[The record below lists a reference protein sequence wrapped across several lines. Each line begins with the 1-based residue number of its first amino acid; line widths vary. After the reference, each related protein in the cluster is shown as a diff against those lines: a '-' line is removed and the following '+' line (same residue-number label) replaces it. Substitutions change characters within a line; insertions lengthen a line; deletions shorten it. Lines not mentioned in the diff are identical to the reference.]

1 MKEVCVLVVL
11 ARGGEGAV
19 TDVPLKK
26 HESRLELINKISPN
40 VQSRHNI
47 WMVRKLPVILS
58 NFLVL
63 IDKKRT
69 QIRFTRAF
77 KFTVGRI
84 KLIESAEQYN
94 SGCSMVWNYQ
104 ILPISHESCTHQ
116 MLWYFNVHATFAK
129 RVFHHP
135 HRLKGKT
142 LEVSLL
148 QLRTEQPEKFEE
160 WSDDNISNNGKFQ
173 EYEQV
178 SYNCFPCDAR
188 PRPYL

>member
-116 MLWYFNVHATFAK
+116 MLWYFNVHATLLSCSCQTSFPSSSSLEREDIGGIAFATAY
-129 RVFHHP
+129 RAAW
-135 HRLKGKT
+135 
-142 LEVSLL
+142 EVWGM
-148 QLRTEQPEKFEE
+148 E
-160 WSDDNISNNGKFQ
+160 WWQYFKQRKISRIWTS
-173 EYEQV
+173 E
-178 SYNCFPCDAR
+178 
-188 PRPYL
+188 L